1 MGQGGKGKVQTSSY
15 LEQLNKLLAASAPDH
30 VTIFCEAEPGE
41 LQAVQA
47 SALGMIVS
55 EFVANSIKHAFAGDR
70 AGEIKISLRRQEGA
84 EGWLLECRDNGCGP
98 GAGARLEQPAK
109 KNMVLIG
116 PPGSGKG
123 TQAPIIK
130 DKYSLCHLATGDL
143 LRAEVKAGSD
153 LGKEAEAVM
162 NRGELVSDELVLA
175 IVRSRLQ
182 NHSGGWL
189 LDGFPRNLAQAEALD
204 ALLSELNQ
212 PLQSVLLMEL
222 DDEELVQRLLAR
234 GRADDNEE
242 VIRHR
247 LSVYREQTA
256 PLINHYEQRGQLK
269 RVLSTGTIEAVAEQI
284 NAALA

>member
-1 MGQGGKGKVQTSSY
+1 MSHR
-15 LEQLNKLLAASAPDH
+15 LL
-30 VTIFCEAEPGE
+30 
-41 LQAVQA
+41 
-47 SALGMIVS
+47 
-55 EFVANSIKHAFAGDR
+55 FV
-70 AGEIKISLRRQEGA
+70 
-84 EGWLLECRDNGCGP
+84 
-98 GAGARLEQPAK
+98 
-109 KNMVLIG
+109 G
-116 PPGSGKG
+116 PPGAGKG
-123 TQAPIIK
+123 TQAERLAA
-130 DKYSLCHLATGDL
+130 SHGLLHLSTGDL

-162 NRGELVSDELVLA
+162 NRGELVSDALVLA

-204 ALLSELNQ
+204 ELLSKLNQ

-269 RVLSTGTIEAVAEQI
+269 RVLSTGTIEAVASQI